1 MSQISAEEFLK
12 TPANELMSR
21 FIASNQPLLVKGMLQ
36 KMMAAGNLV
45 SFDCI
50 TAISLVSPGNR
61 LPNESWGDRRVVR
74 YPNGGNQT
82 SCSMTELFI

>member
-36 KMMAAGNLV
+36 KTMAAGNLV

-50 TAISLVSPGNR
+50 TAICLVSPGNR
-61 LPNESWGDRRVVR
+61 YPNESLGD
-74 YPNGGNQT
+74 
-82 SCSMTELFI
+82 

>member
-36 KMMAAGNLV
+36 KTMAAGNLV

-50 TAISLVSPGNR
+50 TAISLVSPAIGCR
-61 LPNESWGDRRVVR
+61 ESLGANESFGI
-74 YPNGGNQT
+74 QT
-82 SCSMTELFI
+82 SRSVSK